1 MILDNCKA
9 RLFDVL
15 EAKEKFKKNSI
26 TYYEF
31 IKYADISECLKIESM
46 TCAITTEIRK

>member
-15 EAKEKFKKNSI
+15 EAKEKFKKKKNSI

-31 IKYADISECLKIESM
+31 MKYADISECLKLRAWSEQ
-46 TCAITTEIRK
+46 